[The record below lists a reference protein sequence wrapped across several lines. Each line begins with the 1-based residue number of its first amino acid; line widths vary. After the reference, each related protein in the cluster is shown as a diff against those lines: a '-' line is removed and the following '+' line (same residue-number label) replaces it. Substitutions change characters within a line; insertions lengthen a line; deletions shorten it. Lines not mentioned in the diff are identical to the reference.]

1 MATLYVVATPIGNL
15 EDVTLRALR
24 VLGEVGLIAA
34 EDTRI
39 TKRLLSRYDIST
51 PLTSYHEHNARA
63 RLPVLLKRLEVEDI
77 ALVCDAGTPGVNDP
91 GQELVSAAACQGVEV
106 VAIPGASALTAAIAV
121 SGVPISGVQEDGF
134 VYLGFLPRR
143 SAERQRLFDSLASER
158 RALVAFETPH
168 RLRASLR
175 DLLAHLGDR
184 RISVCRELTKVHEEV
199 FRGTVSEAV
208 AHFEQPRGEFTL
220 MIEGVIEG
228 VIEGAGLAERPEP
241 ALDPRALLEDLRRRG
256 TSARDAVALASE
268 ATGMGRRELYSMW
281 LALPDKPD

>member
-24 VLGEVGLIAA
+24 VLGEVSLIAA

-39 TKRLLSRYDIST
+39 TRRLLFRYNIST
-51 PLTSYHEHNARA
+51 PLTSYHEHNTRA
-63 RLPVLLKRLEVEDI
+63 RLPVLLKRLKEEDI

-91 GQELVSAAACQGVEV
+91 GQELVSAAACQGIEV
-106 VAIPGASALTAAIAV
+106 VAIPGASALTAAVAV
-121 SGVPISGVQEDGF
+121 SGVPMDGF

-168 RLRASLR
+168 RMLASLR

-184 RISVCRELTKVHEEV
+184 GIGVCRELTKIHEEV
-199 FRGTVSEAV
+199 FRGTVSEAMT
-208 AHFEQPRGEFTL
+208 HFEQPRGEFTL
-220 MIEGVIEG
+220 VIEG
-228 VIEGAGLAERPEP
+228 VIEGARPREQAESPDVKV
-241 ALDPRALLEDLRRRG
+241 DPRALLEDFRRQG
-256 TSARDAVALASE
+256 ASARDAVALASE

-281 LALPDKPD
+281 LALPESRD

>member
-63 RLPVLLKRLEVEDI
+63 RLPVLLKRLEKGDI

-91 GQELVSAAACQGVEV
+91 GQELVSAAACQGIEV

-121 SGVPISGVQEDGF
+121 SGVPISGVQVDGF

-220 MIEGVIEG
+220 VIEG

-241 ALDPRALLEDLRRRG
+241 AMDPRALLEDLRRRG
-256 TSARDAVALASE
+256 SSARDAVALASE

-281 LALPDKPD
+281 LALPDKRD